1 MKKIK
6 IIFIIL
12 TVVIASCGDGERITE
27 NPEYS
32 ADRERN
38 IRKYNLEVAKEQSKT
53 RSACDT
59 LALEEYIIDHY
70 PAGTYLLSMNKTSVY
85 DIPRKAVIY
94 YEDQCSRMQY
104 VLACIVKSKEC
115 GRFVEPSN
123 VIGYDAS
130 FINLDSTKL
139 GTALFYL
146 TLFECSKSESFRKVW
161 EKIIP
166 SQGGFN
172 YIRLKKW
179 RPKNIPYVEV
189 NFSDG
194 IISGHRNYNY
204 FFIDGIENTPHLLE
218 TYDGISYRRT
228 LANVDNDIY
237 PDYYEY
243 RFLYNS
249 RRISVRDSIPFHWD
263 NKKHLYITDVNKKW
277 FRKY

>member
-1 MKKIK
+1 MKKFEIL
-6 IIFIIL
+6 FIIL
-12 TVVIASCGDGERITE
+12 TLVIISCGDGERITG

-32 ADRERN
+32 AEKEKN
-38 IRKYNLEVAKEQSKT
+38 IRKYNLEIEKEQRVA

-70 PAGTYLLSMNKTSVY
+70 PAGTYLLNTNKTSIY
-85 DIPRKAVIY
+85 DIPKKAVIY
-94 YEDQCSRMQY
+94 FKDKCSGIQY
-104 VLACIVKSKEC
+104 ILACIVKSKEC
-115 GRFVEPSN
+115 ERFVEPSN

-139 GTALFYL
+139 GTAFFYI
-146 TLFECSKSESFRKVW
+146 TLFECNENGSFGKVW

-172 YIRLKKW
+172 YIRLKRW
-179 RPKNIPYVEV
+179 RPKNTLYVEV

-204 FFIDGIENTPHLLE
+204 FFTDGIENKPHLLE

-243 RFLYNS
+243 RFFHNS
-249 RRISVRDSIPFHWD
+249 STIGIRDSIPFHWD

>member
-6 IIFIIL
+6 ILFIIL
-12 TVVIASCGDGERITE
+12 IAVISSCGDGERVTG

-32 ADRERN
+32 ADKQRD
-38 IRKYNLEVAKEQSKT
+38 IRKYNLELEKEQSET
-53 RSACDT
+53 RNPCDT
-59 LALEEYIIDHY
+59 LALEEYIIDNY
-70 PAGTYLLSMNKTSVY
+70 PAGTYLLRANKTSVY
-85 DIPRKAVIY
+85 DIPKKAVIY
-94 YEDQCSRMQY
+94 YKDKCSRIQY
-104 VLACIVKSKEC
+104 ILASIVKSKEC
-115 GRFVEPSN
+115 ERFIEPSN

-146 TLFECSKSESFRKVW
+146 TLFECNGNESFRKIW

-172 YIRLKKW
+172 SIKLKRW
-179 RPKNIPYVEV
+179 RAKNILYVEA

-204 FFIDGIENTPHLLE
+204 FFIDGIENEPHLLE
-218 TYDGISYRRT
+218 TYDGISHRRT

-243 RFLYNS
+243 RFFHNS
-249 RRISVRDSIPFHWD
+249 RTISVRDSIPFHWD